1 MVSGGIGG
9 RLGLLLWRVP
19 NIGICACVCGW
30 LCGYHSAGMLCEGG
44 GPAIIFLFLRGV
56 QHDGWGWG

>member
-44 GPAIIFLFLRGV
+44 GPAIIFFCF
-56 QHDGWGWG
+56 